1 MFKTIFTFLRQQL
14 PKLKPSW
21 PLLCVVLWVVALIL
35 VWWLGPSIEIRG
47 AKPFEPLWGRVV
59 FTLLWLWLMLGVL
72 SWRVWRKMQQ
82 LKAERQHEVV
92 LEQDPVKGLIDKQ
105 AQFLDRWLQALNT
118 HLGKGA
124 LYAMPWYLVLGL
136 PGSGKSSLIHRA
148 NPANKL
154 NPRLDTELRDVAQ
167 EQLVDCWLGEQAVM
181 LDPAG
186 ELFSQSE
193 PELDPQARKHERLWL
208 HLLNWLNEHRRRQ
221 PLNGLVLTVDLAW
234 LSHASVAERKAYA
247 QLMRSRLQ
255 EVSATM
261 NTRLPLYVTFTKLD
275 LLRGFDVVYEQ
286 LDKEAREAVLGV
298 TFNPSDS
305 QGKSWQQE
313 LALFWDQ
320 WVDNLNQNLPELM
333 LARLDAAQRNA
344 LFSFVRQLAGLKDY
358 VTSLLDE
365 TLAIEESKPLLVRGV
380 YISSVYQQGVPFD
393 AFAQAASRRY
403 NLPEPIHSALRGE
416 SNTYFVRKLFST
428 IIFPEAHLAGENRL
442 HTLYRRRRMAI
453 GLGCLS
459 LFSAA
464 LIGGW
469 HYFYRVNEEA
479 GRNVLTKAQAF
490 METNEVADEHAFG
503 VSQLPRLNLIRE
515 ATLSFGNYRERT
527 PLVADLGL
535 YQGDEIG
542 PYVEGS
548 YLQLLSLRFL
558 PAQMQGL
565 LADLEQAPAGSEE
578 KLSILRVMRMLDD
591 ASGRNKELVAQYM
604 ASRWQ
609 QAFPGQ
615 GAVQEQ
621 LMGHLDYAL
630 DHTDW
635 YGARAA
641 RDPAAITAFVPF
653 KEPVYGA
660 QRELGKLPMYQR
672 VYQNLVVKAGD
683 VLPPDL
689 NVRDEVGPTFDAVFA
704 LRSDNAGQVPRL
716 LTWPGF
722 NDFFLKQDKA
732 LIDLTAMD
740 AWVLGQRKLSQLSEA
755 DRKEIARQVND
766 RYVTD
771 YVNQW
776 QKLLTNLDVQ
786 TLESPEQALD
796 VLSAI
801 TGNDQPFQRV
811 LASLD
816 DNTRIRK
823 VSDVEGDPAQ
833 AITARIGRPFMAT
846 NAVLGG
852 RGEQGP
858 LIQEVNQKLVELQ
871 HYLELIV
878 NATEPGQSAL
888 KAVQLRLTNKYA
900 DPVFALQ
907 QYARSLPAPL
917 DRWVGQLSEQSSR
930 LVIDLAMSSLNQ
942 EWQDKVLAPFNS
954 QLAGRYPFDPGSA
967 KDVPLSEMERFF
979 APGGTLDSFYQ
990 VNLKPMVESGLMEGE
1005 FSSPMQA
1012 ELVKQLDRAARIRQ
1026 IFFSQ
1031 QGNLEVQFALEPIEL
1046 TANKRRS
1053 VLNLDGQLLEYAHG
1067 RRTKIPLVWPNT
1079 MRDGAESKIT
1089 LVPAARER
1097 SPRSEGFVGPW
1108 AMFRLMDKGELT
1120 QVNEATFDVR
1130 FPVDQGAM
1138 TYRVYTDSAQN
1149 PFTGG
1154 LFSQFRLPGSLY

>member
-1 MFKTIFTFLRQQL
+1 
-14 PKLKPSW
+14 
-21 PLLCVVLWVVALIL
+21 
-35 VWWLGPSIEIRG
+35 
-47 AKPFEPLWGRVV
+47 
-59 FTLLWLWLMLGVL
+59 
-72 SWRVWRKMQQ
+72 
-82 LKAERQHEVV
+82 
-92 LEQDPVKGLIDKQ
+92 
-105 AQFLDRWLQALNT
+105 
-118 HLGKGA
+118 
-124 LYAMPWYLVLGL
+124 
-136 PGSGKSSLIHRA
+136 
-148 NPANKL
+148 
-154 NPRLDTELRDVAQ
+154 
-167 EQLVDCWLGEQAVM
+167 
-181 LDPAG
+181 
-186 ELFSQSE
+186 
-193 PELDPQARKHERLWL
+193 
-208 HLLNWLNEHRRRQ
+208 
-221 PLNGLVLTVDLAW
+221 
-234 LSHASVAERKAYA
+234 
-247 QLMRSRLQ
+247 
-255 EVSATM
+255 
-261 NTRLPLYVTFTKLD
+261 
-275 LLRGFDVVYEQ
+275 
-286 LDKEAREAVLGV
+286 
-298 TFNPSDS
+298 
-305 QGKSWQQE
+305 
-313 LALFWDQ
+313 
-320 WVDNLNQNLPELM
+320 
-333 LARLDAAQRNA
+333 
-344 LFSFVRQLAGLKDY
+344 
-358 VTSLLDE
+358 
-365 TLAIEESKPLLVRGV
+365 
-380 YISSVYQQGVPFD
+380 
-393 AFAQAASRRY
+393 
-403 NLPEPIHSALRGE
+403 
-416 SNTYFVRKLFST
+416 
-428 IIFPEAHLAGENRL
+428 
-442 HTLYRRRRMAI
+442 
-453 GLGCLS
+453 
-459 LFSAA
+459 
-464 LIGGW
+464 
-469 HYFYRVNEEA
+469 
-479 GRNVLTKAQAF
+479 
-490 METNEVADEHAFG
+490 
-503 VSQLPRLNLIRE
+503 
-515 ATLSFGNYRERT
+515 
-527 PLVADLGL
+527 
-535 YQGDEIG
+535 
-542 PYVEGS
+542 
-548 YLQLLSLRFL
+548 
-558 PAQMQGL
+558 
-565 LADLEQAPAGSEE
+565 
-578 KLSILRVMRMLDD
+578 
-591 ASGRNKELVAQYM
+591 
-604 ASRWQ
+604 
-609 QAFPGQ
+609 
-615 GAVQEQ
+615 
-621 LMGHLDYAL
+621 MGHLDYAL
-630 DHTDW
+630 NHTNW
-635 YGARAA
+635 YGARAE
-641 RDPAAITAFVPF
+641 RDQAAITAFVPF

-689 NVRDEVGPTFDAVFA
+689 NVRDEVGPTFDTVFA

-755 DRKEIARQVND
+755 DRKEITRQVND

-796 VLSAI
+796 VLAAI

-823 VSDVEGDPAQ
+823 ISDVEGDPAQ
-833 AITARIGRPFMAT
+833 AISARIGRPFMAT
-846 NAVLGG
+846 NAALSG

-858 LIQEVNQKLVELQ
+858 LISEVNQKLVELQ

-888 KAVQLRLTNKYA
+888 KAVQLRMTNKYA

-954 QLAGRYPFDPGSA
+954 QLAGRYPFDPSSN

-979 APGGTLDSFYQ
+979 APNGTLDSFYQ

-1005 FSSPMQA
+1005 FSSPIQA

-1120 QVNEATFDVR
+1120 QVNDATFDVR

-1154 LFSQFRLPGSLY
+1154 LFSQFRLPESLY

>member
-21 PLLCVVLWVVALIL
+21 ALLGGVLWVVTLIL
-35 VWWLGPSIEIRG
+35 VWWLGPRLEVRDV
-47 AKPFEPLWGRVV
+47 KPFESLWGRVV
-59 FTLLWLWLMLGVL
+59 FTLLWLWLLLGVT

-82 LKAERQHEVV
+82 IKAEQRHDVA
-92 LEQDPVKGLIDKQ
+92 LEQDPVKVFVDRQ
-105 AQFLDRWLQALNT
+105 ARFLDSWLQALNV

-154 NPRLDTELRDVAQ
+154 NPKLDTELRDVAQ
-167 EQLVDCWLGEQAVM
+167 DQLVDCWLGEQAVM

-186 ELFSQSE
+186 ELLSQPDTDQE
-193 PELDPQARKHERLWL
+193 TLARKHERLWL
-208 HLLNWLNEHRRRQ
+208 HLLGWLNAHRRRQ

-234 LSHASVAERKAYA
+234 LSHASVSERKAYA

-255 EVSATM
+255 ELSATM

-275 LLRGFDVVYEQ
+275 MLRGFDVVYAQ

-298 TFNPSDS
+298 TFNPGDS
-305 QGKSWQQE
+305 QSKVWQE
-313 LALFWDQ
+313 DLALFWDQ
-320 WVDNLNQNLPELM
+320 WVDNLNRNLPAMM
-333 LARLDAAQRNA
+333 LARLDAAQRNV
-344 LFSFVRQLAGLKDY
+344 LFSFIRQLAGLKEF
-358 VTSLLDE
+358 VTMLLDE
-365 TLAIEESKPLLVRGV
+365 MLAIEENKPLLVRGV

-393 AFAQAASRRY
+393 AFAHAASHRY
-403 NLPEPIHSALRGE
+403 KLPEPVYTALRGE
-416 SNTYFVRKLFST
+416 SNTYFVRKLFSS

-453 GLGCLS
+453 GVSCLS
-459 LFSAA
+459 LFSAL

-490 METNEVADEHAFG
+490 IETSEVTDNTAFG

-515 ATLSFGNYRERT
+515 ATLSFGNYRERM
-527 PLVADLGL
+527 PLVADMGL

-548 YLQLLSLRFL
+548 YLNLLELRFL

-565 LADLEQAPAGSEE
+565 LEDLNRAPAESEE
-578 KLSILRVMRMLDD
+578 KLAILRVMRMLDD
-591 ASGRNKELVAQYM
+591 ASGRNRELVAHYM
-604 ASRWQ
+604 ANRWQ
-609 QAFPGQ
+609 KAFPGQ
-615 GAVQEQ
+615 GALQDQ
-621 LMGHLDYAL
+621 LMAHLDYVL
-630 DHTDW
+630 VHTDW

-641 RDPAAITAFVPF
+641 RDQAAITAFIPF
-653 KEPVYGA
+653 REPIYGA

-672 VYQNLVVKAGD
+672 VYQNLEVKAGE
-683 VLPPDL
+683 VLPPEF
-689 NVRDEVGPTFDAVFA
+689 NVRDEVGPTFDAVFT
-704 LRSDNAGQVPRL
+704 LRNERAGAVPRL

-722 NDFFLKQDKA
+722 SDFFLKQDRV

-740 AWVLGQRKLSQLSEA
+740 AWVLGQSKLVQLSEA
-755 DRKEIARQVND
+755 DRKDITRQVND
-766 RYVTD
+766 RYITD

-776 QKLLTNLDVQ
+776 KKLLTNLDVQ
-786 TLESPEQALD
+786 PLASPEQALD
-796 VLSAI
+796 VLAAI

-811 LASLD
+811 LVALD

-823 VSDVEGDPAQ
+823 LSDVEGDPAQ

-846 NAVLGG
+846 NATLSG

-858 LIQEVNQKLVELQ
+858 LISEVNQKLVELQ

-907 QYARSLPAPL
+907 QYARGLPEPL
-917 DRWVGQLSEQSSR
+917 NRWVGQLADQSSQM
-930 LVIDLAMSSLNQ
+930 VVDLAMSSLNQ
-942 EWQDKVLAPFNS
+942 AWQEKVVVPFNS
-954 QLAGRYPFDPGSA
+954 QLADRYPFNPNSA
-967 KDVPLSEMERFF
+967 KDVALSEMERFF
-979 APGGTLDSFYQ
+979 ASGGTLDSFYQ
-990 VNLKPMVESGLMEGE
+990 VNLKPMVEGGLMEGE
-1005 FSSPMQA
+1005 LSSPIQA
-1012 ELVKQLDRAARIRQ
+1012 ELIKQLDRAVRIRQ
-1026 IFFSQ
+1026 TFFGQ

-1067 RRTKIPLVWPNT
+1067 RRTKVPLVWPNT

-1108 AMFRLMDKGELT
+1108 AMFRLMDKGELS
-1120 QVNEATFDVR
+1120 QVSEATFEVR
-1130 FPVDQGAM
+1130 FPVDHGAM

-1154 LFSQFRLPGSLY
+1154 LFSKFRLPESLY

>member
-21 PLLCVVLWVVALIL
+21 PLLGAVLWVLALIL
-35 VWWLGPSIEIRG
+35 VWWLGPRLEVRG

-59 FTLLWLWLMLGVL
+59 FTLLWLWLLLGVA

-92 LEQDPVKGLIDKQ
+92 LEQDPVKGLIDRQ
-105 AQFLDRWLQALNT
+105 ALFLDRWLQALNT

-167 EQLVDCWLGEQAVM
+167 DQLVDCWLGEQAVM

-186 ELFSQSE
+186 VLLSQSE
-193 PELDPQARKHERLWL
+193 AELDPQARKHERLWL
-208 HLLNWLNEHRRRQ
+208 HLLGWLNEHRRRQ

-275 LLRGFDVVYEQ
+275 LLRGFDVIYQQ

-298 TFNPSDS
+298 TFKPGAD
-305 QGKSWQQE
+305 WQQD

-333 LARLDAAQRNA
+333 LSRLDAAQRNA

-358 VTSLLDE
+358 VTSLLAE

-380 YISSVYQQGVPFD
+380 YVSSVYQQGVPFD
-393 AFAQAASRRY
+393 AFVQAASRRY

-416 SNTYFVRKLFST
+416 SNTYFVRQLFSS

-453 GLGCLS
+453 GLSCLS

-490 METNEVADEHAFG
+490 METNEVADAHAFG

-515 ATLSFGNYRERT
+515 ATLSFGNYRERM

-565 LADLEQAPAGSEE
+565 LEDLNQAPAGSEE
-578 KLSILRVMRMLDD
+578 KLAILRVMRMLDD

-609 QAFPGQ
+609 KAFPGQ

-630 DHTDW
+630 DHTNW
-635 YGARAA
+635 YGARAE
-641 RDPAAITAFVPF
+641 RDQAAITAFVPF

-689 NVRDEVGPTFDAVFA
+689 NVRDEVGPTFDTVFA

-740 AWVLGQRKLSQLSEA
+740 AWVLGQRKRSQLSEA
-755 DRKEIARQVND
+755 DRKEITRQVND

-796 VLSAI
+796 VLAAI

-823 VSDVEGDPAQ
+823 ISDVEGDPAQ
-833 AITARIGRPFMAT
+833 AISARIGRPFMAT
-846 NAVLGG
+846 NGVLAG

-888 KAVQLRLTNKYA
+888 KAVQLRMTNKYA

-954 QLAGRYPFDPGSA
+954 QLAGRYPFDPSSN

-979 APGGTLDSFYQ
+979 APNGTLDSFYQ

-1005 FSSPMQA
+1005 FSSPIQA

-1120 QVNEATFDVR
+1120 QVNDATFDVR

-1154 LFSQFRLPGSLY
+1154 LFSQFRLPESLY